1 MDKKILITNDEI
13 DYSTSTVTHIK
24 LNDFLNID
32 SLDEIQTIIVRLQK
46 VLKLHSFANTFAKLY
61 KTIIL

>member
-24 LNDFLNID
+24 LKDFLNID
-32 SLDEIQTIIVRLQK
+32 SLDEI
-46 VLKLHSFANTFAKLY
+46 
-61 KTIIL
+61 